1 MKEPKLISAN
11 HQPTEVG
18 SLQAQQPEF
27 TEINSSHESLVS
39 TSSKPDSSIII
50 KDDSPDKT

>member
-1 MKEPKLISAN
+1 MKDPKLISAN